1 VEAVNAKASR
11 ELRFLQKTVKHLRA
25 TVAKDKVAQK
35 AAKEKTGAIASIYV
49 ANRYNAWKVATLE
62 FMQTLWIGATNSL
75 PPKKEVLQTLTST
88 FLSQDAELKKNKKNI
103 MQFAA
108 FMYDEVEGGLGK
120 EALDTV
126 LPYDQMQVLTE
137 SKEYLSKHLVFGVQ
151 LGVTIYDLNAGGDV
165 PGDAKKIGL
174 AEPGKPSMSLAPL
187 DA

>member
-1 VEAVNAKASR
+1 MEV
-11 ELRFLQKTVKHLRA
+11 
-25 TVAKDKVAQK
+25 
-35 AAKEKTGAIASIYV
+35 AIALSS
-49 ANRYNAWKVATLE
+49 
-62 FMQTLWIGATNSL
+62 FF
-75 PPKKEVLQTLTST
+75 
-88 FLSQDAELKKNKKNI
+88 FLSCFLFSHTRKGGGHPPNLLKKNKKNI